1 MQKEKYIKVQAV
13 PVKRI
18 DKAQA
23 GLLKTNLEDV
33 LKELEKMQRKLIETE
48 NQRKAQMK
56 ISKQYVIRE
65 ILGEHII
72 VPTGQEAIRFQGIIA
87 VNETGAFLVRYL
99 QEHDADEEE
108 LTQALCRD
116 FEIDSGTARKDIED
130 FIESVHRQGVLLV
143 EEKKK

>member
-1 MQKEKYIKVQAV
+1 
-13 PVKRI
+13 
-18 DKAQA
+18 
-23 GLLKTNLEDV
+23 
-33 LKELEKMQRKLIETE
+33 
-48 NQRKAQMK
+48 MK

-130 FIESVHRQGVLLV
+130 FIESVHRQGVLFV
-143 EEKKK
+143 EEKKKRETEGEEKYEKKV